1 MFYLFKLRYT
11 FIIFLF
17 FNLTTVAFGDV
28 NKIVEIDIQGTQRID
43 TETVISYSN
52 VDLGDIYTEELGNK
66 ILKDLF
72 DTNLFSNIEVIF
84 DENRLQIKVRENPTI
99 NLVKFSGNSKIKD
112 EDLLI
117 EISLKER
124 SVYSRSKVK
133 KDTERMLSLYQ
144 RSGRLSTEIIP
155 KVELLDNNRIN
166 LTYEISESDIAE
178 VSKIIILGNEVF
190 TSSKIKSIMKTKEKT
205 FLRFLSSADRYDPD
219 KLEYDKQLVTDF
231 YNNNGYPEFRFI
243 SAIAQLSI
251 NKNDFEIILS
261 VNEGNKFDF
270 GEIKVNNTLNKIS
283 SDSIYNQV
291 NSFFKSGDAYN
302 ASKIKES
309 VKQIK
314 NFAEL
319 SGYTF
324 IEINPSLS
332 TNSEKK
338 LVNVNFEI
346 NEGPRV
352 YINEID
358 IAGNTRTVD
367 KVIRREFSLSEGDA
381 YNKLAINYSKDSIR
395 ALNFFSEVDIKEI
408 KTEYPD
414 KLDLE
419 IVVEEKNTGEASL
432 GAGYSSAN
440 STSINLGLKE
450 TNFLGK
456 GQKLNFTTS
465 FSNTRNTYDISFT
478 EPYFNNKAL
487 ALTGSLYSN
496 FTDPSSVNYETEDLG
511 LGFIVQLPLS
521 NNTFLSTRYSLF
533 TSQVKA
539 DSNATQ
545 YETLLAGTDTISTI
559 GYTLKYDM
567 RNSRYKP
574 SRGFL
579 FEIDQDIAGL
589 GGTSYY
595 IKNQLDYNIYKK
607 LSDRLIGAFKF
618 QAGSLNGFNSEYA
631 PLASNFK
638 LGGKRLRGFKSG
650 KVGPRTGNS
659 YTGGQYYYLTSIE
672 TNIDFNLDA
681 FDITSTLFL
690 DVGSVWGLEN
700 PAYSNIYDDHEMR
713 SSLGVNFNWDSA
725 IGPINIIY
733 ATILENETTDT
744 TDNLYFD
751 IGYNF

>member
-1 MFYLFKLRYT
+1 LLFN
-11 FIIFLF
+11 F
-17 FNLTTVAFGDV
+17 TTVAFGDV
-28 NKIVEIDIQGTQRID
+28 NKIDKIDIQGTQRID
-43 TETVISYSN
+43 IETVISYSN

-84 DENRLQIKVRENPTI
+84 DKNRLQINVKENPTI

-144 RSGRLSTEIIP
+144 RSGRLSTEITP

-166 LTYEISESDIAE
+166 LTYEITESDIAE

-205 FLRFLSSADRYDPD
+205 LLRFLSSADRYDPD
-219 KLEYDKQLVTDF
+219 KLEYDKQLVTEF
-231 YNNNGYPEFRFI
+231 YNSNGYPEFRFV

-261 VNEGNKFDF
+261 VNEGDKYDF
-270 GEIKVNNTLNKIS
+270 GEIEIINKLDKMNKDLIF
-283 SDSIYNQV
+283 NQIA
-291 NSFFKSGDAYN
+291 FKSGDLYN
-302 ASKIKES
+302 GNKIKET

-324 IEINPSLS
+324 IEINPSLKRD
-332 TNSEKK
+332 NEKK

-352 YINEID
+352 YINKID
-358 IAGNTRTVD
+358 IVGNTRTID

-381 YNKLAINYSKDSIR
+381 YNKFVINYSKDSIR
-395 ALNFFSEVDIKEI
+395 ALNFFSEVDIKET
-408 KTEYPD
+408 KTEHPD
-414 KLDLE
+414 KTDLE
-419 IVVEEKNTGEASL
+419 IIVEEKNTGEASL
-432 GAGYSSAN
+432 GAGYSSAT
-440 STSINLGLKE
+440 STSLNLGLRE
-450 TNFLGK
+450 QNFLGK
-456 GQKLNFTTS
+456 GQKVNFTSS
-465 FSNTRNTYDISFT
+465 FSNTRNTYDVSFT
-478 EPYFNNKAL
+478 EPYFNNKQL
-487 ALTGSLYSN
+487 SLTGSLYSN

-511 LGFIVQLPLS
+511 LGFVVQFPVS
-521 NNTFLSTRYSLF
+521 SSTYLSTRYSLF
-533 TSQVKA
+533 TSKIKA
-539 DSNATQ
+539 DSNATL

-559 GYTLKYDM
+559 GYTLKFDK

-574 SRGFL
+574 SSGFL
-579 FEIDQDIAGL
+579 FAIDQDIAGL

-595 IKNQLDYNIYKK
+595 IKNKVDYNIYKK

-618 QAGSLNGFNSEYA
+618 EAGNLNGYNSEYA
-631 PLASNFK
+631 PLSSNFK
-638 LGGKRLRGFKSG
+638 LGGKRLRGFKSS

-672 TNIDFNLDA
+672 TNIDFNLDT

-690 DVGSVWGLEN
+690 DIGSVWGLEN
-700 PAYSNIYDDHEMR
+700 PAYSNINDDHEVR
-713 SSLGVNFNWDSA
+713 SSLGVNFNWDST

>member
-1 MFYLFKLRYT
+1 MFYLFKLRFS
-11 FIIFLF
+11 FIVFLF
-17 FNLTTVAFGDV
+17 FYLTTVAFSDD
-28 NKIVEIDIQGTQRID
+28 NKIDGIDIQGTQRID

-52 VDLGDIYTEELGNK
+52 VELGDIYTEELGNK

-84 DENRLQIKVRENPTI
+84 DENRLQINVKENPTI
-99 NLVKFSGNSKIKD
+99 NLVKFYGNNKVKD

-166 LTYEISESDIAE
+166 LTYEITESDIAE
-178 VSKIIILGNEVF
+178 VSKIIILGNKVF

-219 KLEYDKQLVTDF
+219 KLEYDKQLVADY
-231 YNNNGYPEFRFI
+231 YNSNGYPDFRFV

-261 VNEGNKFDF
+261 VNEGDKYDF
-270 GEIKVNNTLNKIS
+270 GEIEVNNKLDKIN
-283 SDSIYNQV
+283 SDSIYNQI
-291 NSFFKSGDAYN
+291 SFKAGDLYN
-302 ASKIKES
+302 VSKIKDS

-332 TNSEKK
+332 TNNEKK

-352 YINEID
+352 YINEIE

-367 KVIRREFSLSEGDA
+367 KVIRREFSLAEGDA
-381 YNKLAINYSKDSIR
+381 YNKFAINYSKDSIR

-419 IVVEEKNTGEASL
+419 IVVEEKNTGEASF
-432 GAGYSSAN
+432 GAGYSSAT
-440 STSINLGLKE
+440 STSLNVGLKE
-450 TNFLGK
+450 TNFLGN
-456 GQKLNFTTS
+456 GQKVNFTSS

-478 EPYFNNKAL
+478 EPYFNNKQL

-496 FTDPSSVNYETEDLG
+496 LSDPSSVNYETEEIG
-511 LGFIVQLPLS
+511 LGFRIQFPLS
-521 NNTFLSTRYSLF
+521 ASTYLSTRYSLF

-539 DSNATQ
+539 DSNATL
-545 YETLLAGTDTISTI
+545 YERLLAGTDTISTI
-559 GYTLKYDM
+559 GYTLKHDM

-595 IKNQLDYNIYKK
+595 LKNRLDYNIYKK

-618 QAGSLNGFNSEYA
+618 QAGSLNGYNSEYA
-631 PLASNFK
+631 PLSSNFK

-659 YTGGQYYYLTSIE
+659 YTGGQYYYLTSFE

-681 FDITSTLFL
+681 FDITSTLFF

-700 PAYSNIYDDHEMR
+700 PAYSDIKDDHEMR
-713 SSLGVNFNWDSA
+713 SSIGVNFNWDSA
-725 IGPINIIY
+725 IGPINVIY
-733 ATILENETTDT
+733 ATILEDENTDT